1 MDTYS
6 FPVLGGASV
15 LSNFVMYLAGGG
27 GGFWVSSIIYI
38 EYSISSIEIICNV
51 FKTMEL

>member
-15 LSNFVMYLAGGG
+15 LSNFVRYLAGGG
-27 GGFWVSSIIYI
+27 GVLGKLYHL
-38 EYSISSIEIICNV
+38 YKV
-51 FKTMEL
+51 FYFINRNHLQRF